1 MIMTTGTITLQD
13 FTSNHNGNP
22 FYHRKKLNR
31 CLTISKKLLSTGTLT
46 YCRKVKSK
54 ATIKFDQNRDLY
66 AAKE

>member
-1 MIMTTGTITLQD
+1 MTTGTITLQNL
-13 FTSNHNGNP
+13 TLNHNDNP

-46 YCRKVKSK
+46 HCRKVKSK
-54 ATIKFDQNRDLY
+54 ATVKFDQNRDLY